1 MHLKKWLDFIY
12 NREIVKYRFLKFL
25 FGIIDNENK
34 NHYLDLIKNL
44 YFMQNKTLIISFQHI
59 VIKDPILAIWLTDEP
74 EQILRI
80 FQETIKELIVDV
92 FSEYIENHF
101 NIFIRISDLPLC
113 NSLVNLTESCN
124 STLVK
129 IKGIV
134 VSITN
139 ICSNLSF
146 FKLVCLKCLQLQK
159 QIFSTIEEKRD
170 IFANCFNCKADGPFQ
185 ISSYHSIYSDFQK
198 INLQETDSINIYCKN
213 INYKEII
220 LKDEL
225 VGKVKLGEEI
235 EITGIIKYIFELN
248 RTYTNNVLDFSVFLD
263 ANFIENKQDYYDTFF
278 FDSWEKKFI
287 SSMYKNKQI
296 LDFLVNSFAQKVIID
311 PNIRLG
317 IILSLFGG
325 KINKTTS
332 CIKDK
337 ENLNILILGEH
348 GTAGTKLLSS
358 IYQILPKSIY
368 ILGEEIRLKELTAS
382 LKFDKLIGDWTIE
395 GGVLVMTDKGYCIID
410 EICKMGILEKK
421 FLKDAIFQK
430 KIYIMRKGT
439 INNFNTR
446 CSIIASTKLS
456 DAFSNFFVANPNS
469 LEFYCLQKEF
479 PSLFDLIYIIQD
491 TIDSCKDKILANSI
505 VNTINRNFFKKKNQI
520 VEMLGDCDIINCFYF
535 DNLINEKLIQKLIS
549 KYISYTRYFIN
560 SKLKY
565 NDQILISNFYSSIRS
580 EISSIGGF
588 QITIKHLESLL
599 LLIESSGRIHL
610 RNNPNKIDVHLGISV
625 MLRSFIHFQPPMI
638 KNIIEVKFSSFFKLK
653 NNYFSSILSLL
664 IITMKNTHKFYIK
677 KSFFEKLCS
686 VFKIKNLALKKF
698 YSSQLFI
705 SNGFKIDY
713 EKIYIFFVNKINM
726 K

>member
-1 MHLKKWLDFIY
+1 MHLNKWLDFIY

-44 YFMQNKTLIISFQHI
+44 YFMQNKSLIISFQHI
-59 VIKDPILAIWLTDEP
+59 VIRDPILAIWLTDEP

-129 IKGIV
+129 IKGMV

-170 IFANCFNCKADGPFQ
+170 IFANCFNCKSDGPFQ
-185 ISSYHSIYSDFQK
+185 ISNYHSIYSDFQK
-198 INLQETDSINIYCKN
+198 IKLQESDCTNIYCTN
-213 INYKEII
+213 TNYKEII

-235 EITGIIKYIFELN
+235 EITGIIKYIFDLN
-248 RTYTNNVLDFSVFLD
+248 RTYTNKILDFSVFLD

-287 SSMYKNKQI
+287 SKMYKKKQI
-296 LDFLVNSFAQKVIID
+296 LNFLVNSFAQKVIID
-311 PNIRLG
+311 PNIRLA

-332 CIKDK
+332 YIKDK

-348 GTAGTKLLSS
+348 GTTRTNLLRS
-358 IYQILPKSIY
+358 IYQFLPKSIY

-430 KIYIMRKGT
+430 KIYIIRKGA

-446 CSIIASTKLS
+446 CSIIASAKLS
-456 DAFSNFFVANPNS
+456 DAFGNFFVANPNS
-469 LEFYCLQKEF
+469 SEFYCLQNEF
-479 PSLFDLIYIIQD
+479 TSLFDLIYIVQD
-491 TIDSCKDKILANSI
+491 TIDCCKDKIVANSI
-505 VNTINRNFFKKKNQI
+505 VNTYNRNFFKKKNQLVKI
-520 VEMLGDCDIINCFYF
+520 LGDCDLINCFYF

-580 EISSIGGF
+580 EISSIGGV

-610 RNNPNKIDVHLGISV
+610 RNNPNKTDVHLGISV
-625 MLRSFIHFQPPMI
+625 MLRSFIHFQPPII
-638 KNIIEVKFSSFFKLK
+638 KNKIEVKFSSFFKLK
-653 NNYFSSILSLL
+653 NNKYSSILSLL
-664 IITMKNTHKFYIK
+664 IISIKNTHKFYIK

-686 VFKIKNLALKKF
+686 IFKIKNSALKKF
-698 YSSQLFI
+698 YSSKLFI

-713 EKIYIFFVNKINM
+713 DKIYIFFAK